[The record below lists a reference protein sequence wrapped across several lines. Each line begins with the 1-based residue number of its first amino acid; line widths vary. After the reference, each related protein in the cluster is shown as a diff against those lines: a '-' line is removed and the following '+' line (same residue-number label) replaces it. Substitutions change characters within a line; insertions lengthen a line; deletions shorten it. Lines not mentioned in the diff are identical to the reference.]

1 MKNRNEDN
9 VEFTTEQVFINFF
22 YKKYPN
28 GAIFNKPDNA
38 YKFDYQLFKLIALRY
53 FCILYFLNLYR

>member
-22 YKKYPN
+22 YKKYLN
-28 GAIFNKPDNA
+28 DTILNKPINA
-38 YKFDYQLFKLIALRY
+38 
-53 FCILYFLNLYR
+53 